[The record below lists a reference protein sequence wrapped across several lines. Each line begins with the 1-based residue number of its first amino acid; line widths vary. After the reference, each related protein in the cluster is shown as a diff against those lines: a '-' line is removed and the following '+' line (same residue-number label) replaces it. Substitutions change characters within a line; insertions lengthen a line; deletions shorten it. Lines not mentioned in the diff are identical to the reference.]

1 MRNHLVATVLEEAK
15 KNKNIVFL
23 TGDLGFAV
31 LEDFMKE
38 CPNQV
43 INAGIAEE
51 NMTSVAAGLALE
63 GKMAFTYSIG
73 NFDTLRCLEQ
83 IRNDVCYHNANVKII
98 SLAAGFAYGSL
109 GMSHHATEDIACL
122 RSLPNLTL
130 FSPCDIL
137 ETIAVAKAA
146 MKINTPC
153 AIRLGKGGEPNLRD
167 NFDIEN
173 FEIGKA
179 YKMKDGKE
187 KVIVFSTGA
196 ITIKAKEAVEF
207 LAKEGIDVALYTFPT
222 IKPMDESFVLEAAKK
237 YQTIITL
244 EEHQKDGGFGS
255 AIAEV
260 VATIKG
266 DRANV
271 IRMGLDDTY
280 TSVVGDTDCLRTYY
294 HLDAESVIKNVK
306 EALK

>member
-1 MRNHLVATVLEEAK
+1 MRNHLVNTVFEEAK
-15 KNKNIVFL
+15 KNENIVFL
-23 TGDLGFAV
+23 TGDLGHGVLDEFAKTFP
-31 LEDFMKE
+31 ER
-38 CPNQV
+38 V

-73 NFDTLRCLEQ
+73 NFDTLRCMEQ

-98 SLAAGFAYGSL
+98 SLAAGFAYGTL

-137 ETIAVAKAA
+137 ETIAVTKAA

-153 AIRLGKGGEPNLRD
+153 AIRLGKGGEPNLRES
-167 NFDIEN
+167 FDIDN
-173 FEIGKA
+173 FEIGRA

-187 KVIVFSTGA
+187 KVIIFSTGA
-196 ITIKAKEAVEF
+196 ITIKAKEAVEL

-222 IKPMDESFVLEAAKK
+222 IKPMDESFVKEAAKK

-244 EEHQKDGGFGS
+244 EEHQKNGGFGS

-280 TSVVGDTDCLRTYY
+280 TSVVGDTDYLRNYY
-294 HLDAESVIKNVK
+294 HLDTESVIKNVK